1 MNYRIL
7 LVFSV
12 ALTVVF
18 SYSCK
23 SAPVIKGAESDGEVV
38 YKQGLYYL
46 EKGDYVNAENKFMK
60 VISDFSY
67 SIYEPFATVALGD
80 TYFYKEEYPSAV
92 EVYSRFV
99 KMRPTH
105 EKTPWAELQ
114 MANSYL
120 KQMPSDFFIFPSP
133 SERDVD
139 IVEKAVV
146 QFRHYL
152 SKYPDDK
159 NREKGIKDL
168 EKAELVLIERD
179 LRVAEYYAK
188 KKRCASANT
197 RIKYISDNFTVT
209 TEKNKKRISAILKK
223 CPEVKEEK
231 KPEAKAD
238 EKK

>member
-105 EKTPWAELQ
+105 EKTP
-114 MANSYL
+114 
-120 KQMPSDFFIFPSP
+120 
-133 SERDVD
+133 
-139 IVEKAVV
+139 
-146 QFRHYL
+146 
-152 SKYPDDK
+152 
-159 NREKGIKDL
+159 
-168 EKAELVLIERD
+168 
-179 LRVAEYYAK
+179 
-188 KKRCASANT
+188 
-197 RIKYISDNFTVT
+197 
-209 TEKNKKRISAILKK
+209 
-223 CPEVKEEK
+223 
-231 KPEAKAD
+231 
-238 EKK
+238 